1 MQRITTFSITLL
13 LLSIYSLVSAQ
24 DPDPRP
30 CFFPGGSRAPGYV
43 ACNNAATGHS
53 ACCRNNNQTTCF
65 STGLCYLERGF
76 YERGACTDQSWQSD
90 SCPGPCRDFRSSGQ
104 NILACADTTGS
115 FCCGTGGNP
124 SCCQNRDN
132 YFTFEVG
139 QIAFINGE
147 PVSRTRTAG
156 PATATGTSTNS
167 ATATAEPQVVE
178 RAPTGLVAG
187 MAAGIAVASVI
198 AIVFAIMYFRE
209 RKKLQK
215 ASGNAMKY
223 EGGGNGG
230 NSRVYDEPDHYGHYT
245 GNHDAGEREGFMSPR
260 GAWAPGGDEGNT
272 GSPRMAAVIPPKYV
286 PPERR
291 RESTIQPQQPQQPQQ
306 FQHLQ
311 QPQQPQ
317 QLQQPQQTMDG
328 GQLHGTPIGE
338 LPAQGNSIEGLSELA
353 ETERRY

>member
-1 MQRITTFSITLL
+1 MQRITTFSIALL
-13 LLSIYSLVSAQ
+13 LLSLSSLVSAQ

-90 SCPGPCRDFRSSGQ
+90 SCPGPCRDFRNSGQ
-104 NILACADTTGS
+104 NILACSDTTSS
-115 FCCGTGGNP
+115 FCCGTGSNP

-132 YFTFEVG
+132 FFTFEVG

-167 ATATAEPQVVE
+167 PTATTEPQIIE
-178 RAPTGLVAG
+178 RTLTGVIAG
-187 MAAGIAVASVI
+187 MAAGIGVASAI

-209 RKKLQK
+209 RKKSRK
-215 ASGNAMKY
+215 AMGGGMKY
-223 EGGGNGG
+223 ESSG
-230 NSRVYDEPDHYGHYT
+230 NSGNDRMYDEHDDYGHYA
-245 GNHDAGEREGFMSPR
+245 GRHDAGEREGFMSPR
-260 GAWAPGGDEGNT
+260 GAWAPSGDGGNAD
-272 GSPRMAAVIPPKYV
+272 SPRMAAAVIPPKYV

-291 RESTIQPQQPQQPQQ
+291 GEPIVQP
-306 FQHLQ
+306 
-311 QPQQPQ
+311 
-317 QLQQPQQTMDG
+317 QQPQQTMDG
-328 GQLHGTPIGE
+328 GQLQGTPVGE
-338 LPAQGNSIEGLSELA
+338 LPGQGNSIEGLSELA
-353 ETERRY
+353 GTESRRY

>member
-1 MQRITTFSITLL
+1 MQHTTTLL
-13 LLSIYSLVSAQ
+13 LLLLSALLVSTQ

-30 CFFPGGSRAPGYV
+30 CFFPGGTRAPGYV

-115 FCCGTGGNP
+115 FCCGTGSNP

-156 PATATGTSTNS
+156 PATTATGTSTS
-167 ATATAEPQVVE
+167 SPTTEPQIIE
-178 RAPTGLVAG
+178 RTQTGVIAG
-187 MAAGIAVASVI
+187 MAAGIGVASVI
-198 AIVFAIMYFRE
+198 AVAFAIMYFRE
-209 RKKLQK
+209 RRKSKNS
-215 ASGNAMKY
+215 AGGGGVMKY
-223 EGGGNGG
+223 ESRGNGG
-230 NSRVYDEPDHYGHYT
+230 GGRTYDEHDHYGHYA
-245 GNHDAGEREGFMSPR
+245 GQHDAGERESFMSPR
-260 GAWAPGGDEGNT
+260 GAWAPGGDGNAD
-272 GSPRMAAVIPPKYV
+272 SPRLGAVIPPKYV

-291 RESTIQPQQPQQPQQ
+291 VDSFPPPVQQPQVQPQQPQQAV
-306 FQHLQ
+306 
-311 QPQQPQ
+311 
-317 QLQQPQQTMDG
+317 DG
-328 GQLHGTPIGE
+328 GQLQGTPIGE
-338 LPAQGNSIEGLSELA
+338 LPAQGNNIEGLSELA
-353 ETERRY
+353 GTESRRY